1 MFKKELPCYSGF
13 CGINTALPHWKQHN
27 FTFGCAE
34 LCQMKVPDSK
44 LKVFIPFCSSF
55 AVDVY
60 IFMALHI
67 QVQTFP
73 MLFLTVADVFS
84 FIQTQL
90 SSVNNQ
96 KLHTSIIK
104 HMLNPVSF

>member
-1 MFKKELPCYSGF
+1 
-13 CGINTALPHWKQHN
+13 
-27 FTFGCAE
+27 
-34 LCQMKVPDSK
+34 MKVPDSK

-84 FIQTQL
+84 L